1 MQDDYFCFTFMKGFL
16 VPQIEKMNR
25 YIPVLNISVQKCIKL
40 LKFLPTAR
48 ASSTAET
55 KFLHAEILR
64 NAATDAG
71 MRDKRALS
79 WKMR

>member
-1 MQDDYFCFTFMKGFL
+1 MKGFL
-16 VPQIEKMNR
+16 FPQIEKMNR
-25 YIPVLNISVQKCIKL
+25 YVPALHISVRKYIKL
-40 LKFLPTAR
+40 LKFSPTAR

-55 KFLHAEILR
+55 KFRHAEILR
-64 NAATDAG
+64 NAATVAG